1 MRTKT
6 TVILLVLLAVLISP
20 HAADAR
26 LFWSNHSA
34 SDLLWR
40 IFEEIEEVGPTDD
53 TTARLEDFLKSYPS
67 AVVADEAAAKLAKL
81 YMQNKNFEGA
91 ERHYKK
97 ILKDYPGSRHRME
110 ALFGLAYC
118 QYRNGFIVEAKSNLE
133 SLISNTDSG
142 LSYKVKADRLLKTI
156 DSIINS
162 LGEGNPK
169 PAIGA
174 ILPLS
179 GRYSKYGEQALRGI
193 VLAVDNFARETTID
207 VELLIK
213 DSTDKDSR
221 IKNTVKQ
228 LARNQHVAGI
238 IGPLLSRNASV
249 VAKAAQRG
257 ELPAMVLSQK
267 TGIPEIGD
275 YVFRNFLTLKQQAQA
290 IARHAIE
297 NEGIESFAILSPKTP
312 YGRELARHFKDA
324 VAELGA
330 IVEAE
335 LEYEA
340 GEKDFGEEL
349 KTLFQI
355 EVEEGLSGRRHVVK
369 YTRKI
374 EAQALYIPDYYASIA
389 QIAPHLAFYDI
400 KEIRLF
406 GSNGWRSPKLLEL
419 ASEYIEGAVFVDG
432 FFAKSERPGT
442 VAFVRKFYN
451 SYDYEPGIIEAE
463 AYDSTMILLRAME
476 ENEEEETIID
486 RSEIRESIINA
497 VETQGATGAL
507 SFTPEG
513 EALKELFLLTIEK
526 HKIREIIVDNTK
538 TRNELDNDDSFFDI
552 DQMD

>member
-6 TVILLVLLAVLISP
+6 TVILLILLAVLITP

-40 IFEEIEEVGPTDD
+40 IFEEIEETGPSEG

-67 AVVADEAAAKLAKL
+67 AAIADEAAAKLAKL
-81 YMQNKNFEGA
+81 YMQGKDFEGA
-91 ERHYKK
+91 QYHYQK
-97 ILKDYPGSRHRME
+97 ILKDYPASRHRME
-110 ALFGLAYC
+110 SLFGLAYS

-133 SLISNTDSG
+133 SIISNTDSE
-142 LSYKVKADRLLKTI
+142 LSYKVKADLLLKTI

-162 LGEGNPK
+162 LGEGSAR

-179 GRYSKYGEQALRGI
+179 GRYTKYGEQALRGI
-193 VLAVDNFARETTID
+193 VLAVDDFVSETSID
-207 VELLIK
+207 IELLIK
-213 DSTDKDSR
+213 DSTDKNSR
-221 IKNTVKQ
+221 IKDTVNQ
-228 LARNQHVAGI
+228 LVRNQHVTGI
-238 IGPLLSRNASV
+238 IGPLLSRNATV

-257 ELPAMVLSQK
+257 ELPTMVLSQK

-275 YVFRNFLTLKQQAQA
+275 YVFRNFLTLKQQAET

-312 YGRELARHFKDA
+312 YGRDLARHFKYA
-324 VAELGA
+324 VTELGA
-330 IVEAE
+330 VVEAE

-349 KTLFQI
+349 QTLFQI
-355 EVEEGLSGRRHVVK
+355 EAEEGLKGRRNVVK

-389 QIAPHLAFYDI
+389 QIAPHLAFYNI

-406 GSNGWRSPKLLEL
+406 GSNGWNSPKLLEL

-432 FFAKSERPGT
+432 FFAKSQRPGT
-442 VAFVRKFYN
+442 AAFVRKFYS

-463 AYDSTMILLRAME
+463 AYDSAMILLRAIE
-476 ENEEEETIID
+476 ENEEEEPIID
-486 RSEIRESIINA
+486 RNAIRDSIINT
-497 VETQGATGAL
+497 VETQSATGSL

-526 HKIREIIVDNTK
+526 RKIREISIDNK
-538 TRNELDNDDSFFDI
+538 KAHNQLEYDDSFFDI